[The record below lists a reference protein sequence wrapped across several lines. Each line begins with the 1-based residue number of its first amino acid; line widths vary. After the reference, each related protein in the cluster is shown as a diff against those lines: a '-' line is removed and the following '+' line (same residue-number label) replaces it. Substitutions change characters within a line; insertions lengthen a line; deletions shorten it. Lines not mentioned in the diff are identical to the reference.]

1 MAQSSLLTAS
11 PKRNFLRFLKE
22 VNDAFDTST
31 GHSHDGTDSASLSAT
46 GNTLDQSYDQGGAG
60 SGRAITV
67 NDGAVTMTKNDAGT
81 ENVLELSASPSAGA
95 AGSPLLITCGANCTS
110 PGIDFANSGSGVDI
124 DGTSS
129 AWTVSAAGLGSFTNL
144 ALLEGTAPAG
154 TVVYVARDNDGD
166 LYLNA
171 LTGKSVIAR
180 VAGTAVVTVAGAS
193 VTIAQATTISAGGL
207 TVSAGGAAITGNSTV
222 TGDLTVTGSLTFG
235 GNWTVGATLTVDE
248 LVLDTDG
255 AAPAGTN
262 CYAVRDNSGDFTVN
276 AVTAKQFIVAIAGTD
291 EYTFSATILDMLDN
305 ALDNVGYVILN
316 AATAPAG
323 TEVYAV
329 NDNTGDLTLNA
340 LTGKDVIVAIAGTD
354 EVKFD
359 DAAHIFND
367 GGNDRDF
374 RVETANIA
382 YAIYSDGGK
391 DVLVLGSN
399 TDTSVVD
406 QLVTISRAARTA
418 TAATNYYDLAV
429 QPAGAVTIPVG
440 ATAVVATAM
449 FAEPNITATGTV
461 TDAATVYISGEPTEG
476 GTGNYGLMVAASV
489 GIIAD
494 AKDLVIGAG
503 RDVLIRWSTA
513 DADNHAFAIG
523 LGASKAM
530 HICDAAD
537 IATDWNVAAAS
548 NPTLYI
554 HDSGAPAT
562 EYIAIS
568 TDATDAHLNAVGA
581 NWSVEIGGTPEL
593 TVTATIVG
601 LAGNILLGA
610 TGAGGDMTLQST
622 SDGTKG
628 CVTIAD
634 GEQGIKIGGTADR
647 ATTEQTNGLVL
658 FNGTAPVGTLAN
670 GVTLYSTGG
679 EFYAMDAAGNA
690 TLNSSHSDDG
700 DFIEYS
706 YSVKKDKTIVL
717 HVEKALRALAAKFP
731 AEFAAFVGENPGLV
745 HKGDRVKKG
754 LARV

>member
-1 MAQSSLLTAS
+1 M
-11 PKRNFLRFLKE
+11 
-22 VNDAFDTST
+22 
-31 GHSHDGTDSASLSAT
+31 
-46 GNTLDQSYDQGGAG
+46 
-60 SGRAITV
+60 
-67 NDGAVTMTKNDAGT
+67 
-81 ENVLELSASPSAGA
+81 
-95 AGSPLLITCGANCTS
+95 
-110 PGIDFANSGSGVDI
+110 
-124 DGTSS
+124 
-129 AWTVSAAGLGSFTNL
+129 
-144 ALLEGTAPAG
+144 
-154 TVVYVARDNDGD
+154 
-166 LYLNA
+166 
-171 LTGKSVIAR
+171 
-180 VAGTAVVTVAGAS
+180 
-193 VTIAQATTISAGGL
+193 
-207 TVSAGGAAITGNSTV
+207 
-222 TGDLTVTGSLTFG
+222 
-235 GNWTVGATLTVDE
+235 
-248 LVLDTDG
+248 LDTDG
-255 AAPAGTN
+255 AAPAATN
-262 CYAVRDNSGDFTVN
+262 CYAVRDNGGDLTVN
-276 AVTAKQFIVAIAGTD
+276 AITAKQVIVAINNVD

-323 TEVYAV
+323 TEAYAV

-340 LTGKDVIVAIAGTD
+340 LTAKQVHIAIAGID
-354 EVKFD
+354 EVD
-359 DAAHIFND
+359 IGGSAYVFND
-367 GGNDRDF
+367 ASGDRDF
-374 RVETANIA
+374 RVESNGMQ

-391 DVLVLGSN
+391 DALVLGSN

-429 QPAGAVTIPVG
+429 QPAGAVTIPAG
-440 ATAVVATAM
+440 TTAVVATAM

-476 GTGNYGLMVAASV
+476 GTGNYGLMVAASI
-489 GIIAD
+489 GLIAD

-513 DADNHAFAIG
+513 DADNHALAIG
-523 LGASKAM
+523 LGASRAV
-530 HICDAAD
+530 HICEAAD

-548 NPTLYI
+548 NPTLYV
-554 HDSGAPAT
+554 HGATTPAT
-562 EYIAIS
+562 EYVALS
-568 TDATDAHLNAVGA
+568 TDETDAHLNAVGA

-593 TVTATIVG
+593 TITATIVG
-601 LAGNILLGA
+601 LAGNTLSGG
-610 TGAGGDMTLQST
+610 TGSAGDMTLQST
-622 SDGTKG
+622 SHATKG

-690 TLNSSHSDDG
+690 TLNSSHSEDG

-706 YSVKKDKTIVL
+706 YSVKKDKTVVL

-731 AEFAAFVGENPGLV
+731 AEFAAFVQENAGLV